1 MSLLPQARCTLCPF
15 PFLCSL
21 TGPCTSPPFSPL
33 WLASSSLP
41 SHPFCV
47 FTTSSPAAQTFSA
60 SYTNFAHSCWLHKI
74 VLPISVHITASPSCR
89 SHVVRCSSLSFAS
102 FILIPLCRYPLS
114 LAHTASLTGWFISR
128 HREFSH
134 FSGYQ
139 QLTEIYHRSITDLS
153 TENTVFPLGRGS
165 ACFSFPH
172 SQAWGDNHYV
182 PPFHPPLP
190 ILCPFSI
197 LMGLSHGIT
206 VHCGTSFTDER
217 RTKSSQHPASPKIRK
232 VKLNKSRR
240 ELQEAQWKHKERI
253 ASMYPLPLLVS

>member
-1 MSLLPQARCTLCPF
+1 MSLPPQARCTLRPF

-21 TGPCTSPPFSPL
+21 TSPCTSPPFSPL

-41 SHPFCV
+41 SHSFCV

-74 VLPISVHITASPSCR
+74 VLPISVHITASPSRC

-128 HREFSH
+128 HHEFSL

-172 SQAWGDNHYV
+172 SQAWATTTM
-182 PPFHPPLP
+182 FHPSTHRFLSSVPSPSSWDFLVASLCTVALVLP
-190 ILCPFSI
+190 MSGVRRARSI
-197 LMGLSHGIT
+197 LLA
-206 VHCGTSFTDER
+206 R
-217 RTKSSQHPASPKIRK
+217 RYAR
-232 VKLNKSRR
+232 
-240 ELQEAQWKHKERI
+240 
-253 ASMYPLPLLVS
+253 